1 MDHFGCVN
9 ITKKGIVK
17 MKKFLSVILAT
28 AILFSLCISSAFA
41 TIDLTTN
48 DNWDWSNYYGLSD
61 QLFSA
66 TGWAK
71 IEASFGRS
79 IDYGVTLSA
88 IEEQQV
94 TYNVNIQCAATY
106 ASGGQDYD
114 SGTGSVSFDEYVNA
128 GTVFETLYLP
138 YYDTLINVDAEFRV
152 GSAGDLKWL
161 GFIYQTYTPGIDT

>member
-1 MDHFGCVN
+1 
-9 ITKKGIVK
+9 

-28 AILFSLCISSAFA
+28 AILFSLCVSSAFA

-48 DNWDWSNYYGLSD
+48 DDSDWSNYYGLSD

-79 IDYGVTLSA
+79 IEYGVTLTS
-88 IEEQQV
+88 ITPLNV

-114 SGTGSVSFDEYVNA
+114 SATESVSFNNSQAVERK
-128 GTVFETLYLP
+128 VFETLYLP

-152 GSAGDLKWL
+152 GSMGDLKWL
-161 GFIYQTYTPGIDT
+161 GLIYQTYTPGIDL